1 MRKTTF
7 GAIALAMTLA
17 AGLAGSAN
25 AQKIDANGK
34 CHAANG
40 EFAKAEVCSGVKA
53 DAKADTKAAKAEAKA
68 DKTKASATDT
78 ATKADAKAAKT
89 KTDAKADAT
98 KAKTDAKADAK
109 VAKVKCKNAK
119 GKFAK
124 CGTAGATPV
133 T

>member
-1 MRKTTF
+1 MKKLFAAMAATTLAL
-7 GAIALAMTLA
+7 GLAMGA
-17 AGLAGSAN
+17 S
-25 AQKIDANGK
+25 AQKIDDNGK
-34 CHAANG
+34 CHGADG
-40 EFAKAEVCSGVKA
+40 KFAKAEVCSGVKA

-78 ATKADAKAAKT
+78 ATKADAKATKT